1 MAGSQAAREAAR
13 LGRLDQLS
21 VLKDFEEGKTVTFK
35 VHNRPAGYKLT
46 KADLKPAPPKDTKVK
61 FQDGDVLHD
70 VVTNGDMV
78 AVNKLLDRGVDPNLT
93 DPDGLTA
100 LHRACTENYLNIAS
114 ALVAKGADIKAHDN
128 DWWTPLHAAANS
140 GNWRICNLLLTNGAD
155 VLAVN
160 AEGDL
165 PIDLVS
171 DTKVEGV
178 IQREME
184 SKGIKTEDEIE
195 TVRESLAHQMLD
207 DLKHAVQN
215 GVDLNKRLEFGATY
229 LHVAC
234 CNGFNDV
241 VQFLL
246 EQPGINPNVA
256 DNDGNTPLHLAV
268 FFCQYE
274 SVMYLVAKGADL
286 QAKNSGRL
294 KPIIMSEDQTMI
306 RLITALEKKT
316 QQVKAKLGAAK
327 PKYAGSIS
335 RSTRAKKQGGS
346 RRDKNFE
353 SSKTFSD
360 GSGGD

>member
-13 LGRLDQLS
+13 LGRIEQLA
-21 VLKDFEEGKTVTFK
+21 VLKDFDDDKGVIFK
-35 VHNRPAGYKLT
+35 VHNRPQGYKLR
-46 KADLKPAPPKDTKVK
+46 KSDLAPPPPAKDKKIHFPDSEVM
-61 FQDGDVLHD
+61 HD
-70 VVTNGDMV
+70 VVVHGDLA
-78 AVNKLLDRGVDPNLT
+78 AVNALLDKGVDPNIP

-114 ALVAKGADIKAHDN
+114 ALVAKGADIKMQDN

-165 PIDLVS
+165 PIDLVA

-184 SKGIKTEDEIE
+184 GKGVKSEDEIE
-195 TVRESLAHQMLD
+195 AVREALANKMMD
-207 DLKHAVQN
+207 DMKSIVADGKDINEARQW
-215 GVDLNKRLEFGATY
+215 GATY

-234 CNGFNDV
+234 CNGYNDI
-241 VQFLL
+241 VQYLL
-246 EQPGINPNVA
+246 EQPSINPNIS
-256 DNDGNTPLHLAV
+256 DKDGNTPLHHAV

-274 SVMYLVAKGADL
+274 CVMYLVAKGADL
-286 QAKNSGRL
+286 STKNNSRM
-294 KPIIMSEDQTMI
+294 KPIVMSEDQTMI

-316 QQVKAKLGAAK
+316 EQVKAKLGVGK
-327 PKYAGSIS
+327 SKYTGSIS
-335 RSTRAKKQGGS
+335 RSTRATKQGGS
-346 RRDKNFE
+346 RKDRKAE
-353 SSKTFSD
+353 
-360 GSGGD
+360 GSR

>member
-13 LGRLDQLS
+13 LGRIEQLA
-21 VLKDFEEGKTVTFK
+21 VLKDFEDGKGVLFK
-35 VHNRPAGYKLT
+35 VHNRPQGYKLLKT
-46 KADLKPAPPKDTKVK
+46 DLGPPPKINGKIHFPDSEVM
-61 FQDGDVLHD
+61 HD
-70 VVTNGDMV
+70 VVVHGDIA
-78 AVNKLLDRGVDPNLT
+78 AVNGLLDKGVDPNIP

-114 ALVAKGADIKAHDN
+114 ALVAKGADIKKQDN

-165 PIDLVS
+165 PIDLVA

-184 SKGIKTEDEIE
+184 GKGVKSEDEIE
-195 TVRESLAHQMLD
+195 AQRESLAKRMLED
-207 DLKHAVQN
+207 MQK
-215 GVDLNKRLEFGATY
+215 GVAAAGDVNKTLEFNSTF

-234 CNGFNDV
+234 CNGYNEV

-246 EQPGINPNVA
+246 EQPTINPNVR
-256 DNDGNTPLHLAV
+256 DDDGNTPLHHAV

-274 SVMYLVAKGADL
+274 CVMYLVAKGADL
-286 QAKNSGRL
+286 SIRNNANQ
-294 KPIIMSEDQTMI
+294 KPIVMSEDQTMI

-316 QQVKAKLGAAK
+316 QQVKAKLGVGK
-327 PKYAGSIS
+327 SRYTGSIS
-335 RSTRAKKQGGS
+335 RSTRQTKQGGS
-346 RRDKNFE
+346 RRDRQSEAAN
-353 SSKTFSD
+353 
-360 GSGGD
+360 